1 MVQQRQQQLGRA
13 DHDGRSRHQLH
24 RPWDQLPDGDHGGAG
39 RRPLVNNNNNSVGRI
54 TTGGVIT
61 SYTDPSINGPYGITA
76 GPDGALWFTNVGN
89 YSIGRITTGGV
100 VTNYSDPS
108 INFPLAIAAGPDGAL
123 WFTNYGSIGRITTGV
138 TSGDT
143 NPADGIEDSLQPPGT
158 PAGLFSNVVD
168 GRVNPMTGTVMS
180 GSVTI
185 VDLADLTKG
194 VRITAITDAVMA
206 VCGPPSAPQPFT
218 LELSAGMAVTVTCG
232 SVTWRT

>member
-1 MVQQRQQQLGRA
+1 MVQQRQQQLDRA
-13 DHDGRSRHQLH
+13 DHDGRSGHQLH

-39 RRPLVNNNNNSVGRI
+39 RRPLVHNNNNNSIGRI

-108 INFPLAIAAGPDGAL
+108 IKLPVGDCRRARRRAL
-123 WFTNYGSIGRITTGV
+123 VHQLRLDRAVTTGV

-158 PAGLFSNVVD
+158 PAGSFSNVVD
-168 GRVNPMTGTVMS
+168 GRVNPTTGTVTS

-185 VDLADLTKG
+185 
-194 VRITAITDAVMA
+194 
-206 VCGPPSAPQPFT
+206 GPW
-218 LELSAGMAVTVTCG
+218 LI
-232 SVTWRT
+232 